1 MIRGRTRA
9 ALLCGALALLATAC
23 GGDDSGDDGD
33 TTTAAPATTA
43 AAGDTTTVA
52 GDATTTVAGD
62 ATTNAPDTTVA
73 DSGGDLAALVAGY
86 EERPTT
92 IAVTEPIGK
101 PVPTGKRIATFVC
114 PLPACQELAGMAK
127 TAAEALSWEL
137 VEIPIGF
144 APEEVKT
151 AWEQALREEPDGIL
165 TLSSN
170 RAFFEPELAQAEEQG
185 IPVLSML
192 VDTAPSGGV
201 SAVLYGPDFMQK
213 IGKEMADWVTVDSG
227 GDANTVM
234 IFSPQIGILAQ
245 QSEAFRAEYEA
256 ECAGCD
262 VSSLEVPATS
272 VGNDLTTRI
281 VGHLRANPDIDYA
294 WVGYGDML
302 RGLPAA
308 MKAAGIDDVKV
319 FSNGGSLAPDSAEYL
334 RSGDTVQMFYAYA
347 GTECEWR
354 AMDWFARYFAGVP
367 TTPNEDAAESP
378 WIVTP
383 ESAPEGGT
391 PYLVEDYAAQYKAL
405 WGVA

>member
-9 ALLCGALALLATAC
+9 ALLCGVLALLATAC
-23 GGDDSGDDGD
+23 GGDDSGDDD
-33 TTTAAPATTA
+33 ADATTVAPATTA
-43 AAGDTTTVA
+43 APADSSTTTA
-52 GDATTTVAGD
+52 GDAGSTAPAETTSAPAGD
-62 ATTNAPDTTVA
+62 
-73 DSGGDLAALVAGY
+73 DLAALVASY
-86 EERPTT
+86 EERPMT

-101 PVPTGKRIATFVC
+101 PVPSGKRIATFVC

-127 TAAEALSWEL
+127 TAAEALSWDL

-170 RAFFEPELAQAEEQG
+170 RAFFEPELAKAEEQG

-192 VDTAPSGGV
+192 VDTEPSGGV
-201 SAVLYGPDFMQK
+201 TAVLYGPDFMQK

-227 GDANTVM
+227 GQANTVM
-234 IFSPQIGILAQ
+234 IFSPQIGILTQ

-256 ECAGCD
+256 ECADCEL
-262 VSSLEVPATS
+262 SSLEVPATS

-308 MKAAGIDDVKV
+308 MKAAGIEDVKV

-367 TTPNEDAAESP
+367 TTPNEDAEESP

-405 WGVA
+405 WGVG

>member
-1 MIRGRTRA
+1 MIGRGTRA
-9 ALLCGALALLATAC
+9 ALLCAVLVVAAAAC
-23 GGDDSGDDGD
+23 GGDDDGGDD
-33 TTTAAPATTA
+33 TTAPVTTAASGASTTV
-43 AAGDTTTVA
+43 AAGDAGTTAPTDA
-52 GDATTTVAGD
+52 GDGAATTGVA
-62 ATTNAPDTTVA
+62 A
-73 DSGGDLAALVAGY
+73 GGDLTALIAGY
-86 EERPTT
+86 RERPTT
-92 IAVTEPIGK
+92 ISVTEPIGV
-101 PVPTGKRIATFVC
+101 PVPADKRIATFVC

-127 TAAEALSWEL
+127 TAAEALSWDL
-137 VEIPIGF
+137 IQVPIGF
-144 APEEVKT
+144 TPEEIKT
-151 AWEQALREEPDGIL
+151 AWQQALREEPDGIL
-165 TLSSN
+165 TLSTN
-170 RAFFEPELAQAEEQG
+170 RAFFEPELAEAEERG

-192 VDTAPSGGV
+192 VDTPPSGGV
-201 SAVLYGPDFMQK
+201 TSVLYGPDFMEK
-213 IGKEMADWVTVDSG
+213 IGKEMADWVTVDSEG
-227 GDANTVM
+227 AANTVM
-234 IFSPQIGILAQ
+234 IYSPQLGILAQ
-245 QSEAFRAEYEA
+245 QSEAFRAEYESV
-256 ECAGCD
+256 CPDCD
-262 VSSLEVPATS
+262 LSSLEVPATS

-367 TTPNEDAAESP
+367 TAPNEDADESP

-383 ESAPEGGT
+383 ETSPEGGT

-405 WGVA
+405 WGVS